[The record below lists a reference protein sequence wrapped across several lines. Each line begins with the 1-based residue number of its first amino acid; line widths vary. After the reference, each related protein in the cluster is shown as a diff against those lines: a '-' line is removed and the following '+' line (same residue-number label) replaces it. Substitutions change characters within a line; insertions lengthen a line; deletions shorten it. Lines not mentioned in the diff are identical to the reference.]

1 MEQNSLNKYSQISTI
16 VIAVILIIGF
26 LWLAYSQVFVPY
38 KIRLSQEQENKA
50 LAEAAIKRQENK
62 TSLDKCYADAS
73 AAFHQRQIVNC
84 TTKPDDSTYF
94 YCSAEFISSNNEIE
108 RVDRNNCEIKYPLN

>member
-1 MEQNSLNKYSQISTI
+1 MEQNPLNKYSQISTI

-38 KIRLSQEQENKA
+38 QIRLSQEREDKA
-50 LAEAAIKRQENK
+50 STEAAIKRQENK
-62 TSLDKCYADAS
+62 ASLDKCYADAL
-73 AAFHQRQIVNC
+73 AASRQRRITNC

-94 YCSAEFISSNNEIE
+94 YCSADFETSNNEAE
-108 RVDRNNCEIKYPLN
+108 RVDRSDCEIKYPLN